1 MMSECFLV
9 PTDFSAEADHAL
21 QYAIVLSTALGAH
34 LIVLHV
40 RDDTE
45 LNPLAHSAQAEAEAR
60 QALERLIERVQSTG
74 LIGEAVLVH
83 GVPWDEICH
92 LARERKVKMIVMGTH
107 GRTGLPHLL
116 LGSVAENVVR
126 HALCPVL
133 VARK

>member
-1 MMSECFLV
+1 MSECLLV
-9 PTDFSAEADHAL
+9 PTDFSAEADWAL
-21 QYAIVLSTALGAH
+21 QYAIDLGAVLGAH

-45 LNPLAHSAQAEAEAR
+45 LNPLAYSAQAEAETR
-60 QALERLIERVQSTG
+60 QALERLLKPVQDAG
-74 LIGEAVLVH
+74 LTGEAVLVH

-92 LARERKVKMIVMGTH
+92 LARERQVKMAIMGTR

-126 HALCPVL
+126 HASCPVL
-133 VARK
+133 VTRSR